1 MLKGLKVLG
10 VTADFQVSILDYT
23 MHRKSK
29 TNSDNIKTSS

>member
-10 VTADFQVSILDYT
+10 IPADFPVSILDYT
-23 MHRKSK
+23 MQRKSK